1 MATAPAPRRG
11 AASLPEP
18 GRHPRREVRTSPTDP
33 HYILRTTPQGTRDW
47 PRVLGAILR
56 LHNHEHSSK
65 HKGVSLKTMNDR
77 QKFLVGFFDEL
88 RKQTP
93 FRDADPRN
101 LGSRHV
107 EVMVERWVS
116 RGLATA
122 TIHNYLSFLR
132 TFAGWT
138 GKQGMVRSPEH
149 YVGEGSPHAHRSQV
163 ASEDHSWSAK
173 EVDALALISRVAD
186 ADAWVGLQLELC
198 YHFGMRGKEAR
209 HFRPHGCVID
219 RLNANPPDAAP
230 FPGVQQFVRIA
241 NGTKGGRP
249 RDVPLIT
256 DAQRDLLARCC
267 AQVEPG
273 MYVGYPG
280 MSPLAAQSRFYYVV
294 RKFGISKRE
303 LGIVVHGL
311 RHEHINDRYEEDAGA
326 PSPVRGGTNTSPE
339 SAQARLRAARV
350 LGHGRLEVTTCYL
363 GTMRV
368 IPPLAAND
376 EPATDPAP

>member
-1 MATAPAPRRG
+1 MSTATLPRKG
-11 AASLPEP
+11 TASLPAP
-18 GRHPRREVRTSPTDP
+18 GRHARREVRTSPSDP
-33 HYILRTTPQGTRDW
+33 HFILETLPKGTRDW

-77 QKFLVGFFDEL
+77 QKFLYGFFAEL
-88 RKQTP
+88 RKQTS
-93 FRDADPRN
+93 FRDADPRH
-101 LGSRHV
+101 LGSRHI
-107 EVMVERWVS
+107 EVMVERWVA

-138 GKQGMVRSPEH
+138 SKPGMVLSPDH
-149 YVGEGSPHAHRSQV
+149 YVGEDSPHAHRSQV

-173 EVDALALISRVAD
+173 EVDALALIARVSEAD
-186 ADAWVGLQLELC
+186 PWVGLQLELC

-209 HFRPHGCVID
+209 HFRPHGCIID
-219 RLNANPPDAAP
+219 RQDAMPRDTEP
-230 FPGVQQFVRIA
+230 FPGVQQFVRIDH
-241 NGTKGGRP
+241 GTKGGRP
-249 RDVPLIT
+249 RHVPLVT
-256 DAQRDLLARCC
+256 DAQRDVIAKCC
-267 AQVEPG
+267 ARVEPG

-280 MSPLAAQSRFYYVV
+280 ISPLAAQSRFYYVV

-303 LGIVVHGL
+303 LGVVVHGL
-311 RHEHINDRYEEDAGA
+311 RHEHVNDRYESDAGR
-326 PSPVRGGTNTSPE
+326 PSPVRGGSNTGDTT
-339 SAQARLRAARV
+339 QARTRAARV

-368 IPPLAAND
+368 VPPASAND
-376 EPATDPAP
+376 EATKDATP